1 MSIYVCICVYRYICI
16 HMDTCRCIYAYTHT
30 DTERCRVRRSRGVRA
45 RSVRR
50 SCSSSSTLNQ
60 STRIHTHT
68 RHPKVCTGEQLVV
81 QSREVLRFRP
91 YAIDALFSHMMLL
104 TDVLH
109 ATDEALAVSRRV
121 RQLLCSSTLQPF
133 PPLVYACM
141 YVCMYVRVCVCMY
154 VCMYIDIC
162 RYI

>member
-1 MSIYVCICVYRYICI
+1 M
-16 HMDTCRCIYAYTHT
+16 
-30 DTERCRVRRSRGVRA
+30 
-45 RSVRR
+45 
-50 SCSSSSTLNQ
+50 
-60 STRIHTHT
+60 
-68 RHPKVCTGEQLVV
+68 CTGEQLVV

-133 PPLVYACM
+133 PPLVYACA
-141 YVCMYVRVCVCMY
+141 
-154 VCMYIDIC
+154 
-162 RYI
+162 